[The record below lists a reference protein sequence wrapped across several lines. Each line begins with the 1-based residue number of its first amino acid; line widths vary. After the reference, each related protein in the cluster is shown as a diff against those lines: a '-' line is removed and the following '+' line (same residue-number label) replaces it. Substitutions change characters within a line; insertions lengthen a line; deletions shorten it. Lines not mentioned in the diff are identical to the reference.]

1 MLASIPQNITVNYGR
16 GAEVLALE
24 LLQRELSVAEMAA
37 LAGTL
42 DGSLVNV
49 NAHSDGL
56 FFNIEHP
63 DILFQHRR
71 LEKDVLGQLFVRNLY
86 FEKQPW
92 SRPLIGLRALLRQIE
107 FGQRAGVR
115 YLITNAAGKPGKD
128 GLNGFYTWA
137 RYGFEAELP
146 VDMQAALPD
155 SLSGVTTLNEL
166 MQNDGAVWWEENGVG
181 LEMIFDL
188 AENSSMMRTLLRYLE
203 FLRKESRWS

>member
-1 MLASIPQNITVNYGR
+1 MLASIPQNIIVNYGR

-24 LLQRELSVAEMAA
+24 LLQRELPVAEMAA
-37 LAGTL
+37 LAGAL

-71 LEKDVLGQLFVRNLY
+71 LGKDELGRLYVRNLY
-86 FEKQPW
+86 IEKQPW
-92 SRPLIGLRALLRQIE
+92 GRPLTGLRALLRQLE
-107 FGQRAGVR
+107 FGRKAGIH
-115 YLITNAAGKPGKD
+115 YLITDAAGKPGKD

-146 VDMQAALPD
+146 ENRKRLLPD
-155 SLSGVTTLNEL
+155 ELAGITTLNEL
-166 MQNDGAVWWEENGVG
+166 MQLGGSQWWDYNGIG
-181 LEMIFDL
+181 LEMTFDL
-188 AENSSMMRTLLRYLE
+188 APNSSMMKTLLQYMA
-203 FLRKESRWS
+203 FLRKEKRWP